1 MSETAIQCEGLHPL
15 KIAKH
20 QVHLTDRVQLAD
32 VLKWILDQTGQADI
46 AITSFSIAEE
56 FLRRLVYLKREGLV
70 KSLNIVLDL
79 KATNKT
85 MMLWPMIKQVVEKC
99 YLTENHS
106 KILLVGGKE
115 LKVTVITSQNLT
127 RGNRYESIYI
137 TTDGG
142 IYEYMSG
149 RVTELI
155 TKSIPFNEIQ
165 RGTIEAD

>member
-32 VLKWILDQTGQADI
+32 VLKWILEQTGQADI
-46 AITSFSIAEE
+46 AITSFSISEE

-85 MMLWPMIKQVVEKC
+85 MMLWQMIRQVVEKC
-99 YLTENHS
+99 YLAENHS

-115 LKVTVITSQNLT
+115 MKVAVITSQNLT

-137 TTDGG
+137 TTDGS
-142 IYEYMSG
+142 IYDYMSN
-149 RVTELI
+149 RVADLI
-155 TKSIPFNEIQ
+155 TKSIPFDDLQ
-165 RGTIEAD
+165 RRPTETD

>member
-46 AITSFSIAEE
+46 AITSFSISEE

-85 MMLWPMIKQVVEKC
+85 MMLWQMIRQVVEKC
-99 YLTENHS
+99 YLAENHS

-115 LKVTVITSQNLT
+115 MKVAVITSQNLT

-137 TTDGG
+137 TTDGSL
-142 IYEYMSG
+142 YDYMSS
-149 RVTELI
+149 RVADLI
-155 TKSIPFNEIQ
+155 AKSIPFDDLQ
-165 RGTIEAD
+165 RRPTETD

>member
-1 MSETAIQCEGLHPL
+1 MNESAIQLEGLHPL
-15 KIAKH
+15 EIAKH

-46 AITSFSIAEE
+46 AITSFSISEE
-56 FLRRLVYLKREGLV
+56 FLRLVYLKREGLV

-106 KILLVGGKE
+106 KILLVGGKK
-115 LKVTVITSQNLT
+115 LKITVITSQNLT

-137 TTDGG
+137 TTDGS
-142 IYEYMSG
+142 IYDYMSS
-149 RVTELI
+149 RVAELI
-155 TKSIPFNEIQ
+155 TKSIPFNDIQ
-165 RGTIEAD
+165 RRTTEED